1 MINSGNSLLIDQIFH
16 GKVYSF
22 NYYSS
27 PEKDFEPSIDLTLIE
42 NDKIRM
48 FRFLRPSQIE
58 IDSRYSQHNFGLQ
71 IIDMSEGQMEYVNL
85 LVNGNLENVGN
96 FRFWAKDVVE
106 VAELEKQK

>member
-1 MINSGNSLLIDQIFH
+1 MIKSDNSLLIDQIFQ

-27 PEKDFEPSIDLTLIE
+27 PEKDFEPSIDLTLINNE
-42 NDKIRM
+42 EIRV

-85 LVNGNLENVGN
+85 LINGNLENVGD
-96 FRFWAKDVVE
+96 FRFWARCVTE
-106 VAELEKQK
+106 ITEIENQN